1 MGTKK
6 LYRSRDGVVAG
17 VCGGLA
23 EYFGL
28 KPSMLRLVTLILI
41 LAGGL
46 SLWVYIIMWL
56 IMPKAPR

>member
-1 MGTKK
+1 M
-6 LYRSRDGVVAG
+6 YRSRDGVVAG

-56 IMPKAPR
+56 IMPKAPRQ